1 VRNLTLDQEI
11 TEWVKELGMK
21 AEKLEG
27 NNFFQIKVTP
37 PLGGPSVAILRPK
50 MEDTYYIFTIVVDI
64 DVETQLKV
72 LRQIMLDLM
81 RMNVEFF
88 LTPQGKPDKLH
99 LARLVFADGLTKN
112 QMLENLTL
120 VKNAAYLAITWLKN
134 GEDLQ

>member
-1 VRNLTLDQEI
+1 MRNLTLDQEI

-21 AEKLEG
+21 VEKLEG

-99 LARLVFADGLTKN
+99 LARLVFADELTKN

>member
-1 VRNLTLDQEI
+1 LTLDQEI

-21 AEKLEG
+21 VEKLEG

-99 LARLVFADGLTKN
+99 LARLVFADELTKN

>member
-1 VRNLTLDQEI
+1 LTLDQEI

-21 AEKLEG
+21 VEKLEG

-112 QMLENLTL
+112 
-120 VKNAAYLAITWLKN
+120 
-134 GEDLQ
+134 